1 MNSFRMAQIYCSHV
15 KSHYGADGV
24 LQNVTKQS
32 ASGRKKRKEGSE
44 HESVCETYRIHDA
57 RRLFDVCG
65 YIPAM
70 LTTRQ
75 RVMDALLL
83 SSCARRASKQS
94 IFEAFE
100 VT

>member
-1 MNSFRMAQIYCSHV
+1 MVFFKMSPNRTQV
-15 KSHYGADGV
+15 GE
-24 LQNVTKQS
+24 
-32 ASGRKKRKEGSE
+32 KEESE
-44 HESVCETYRIHDA
+44 RESVCETCRIQDT

-65 YIPAM
+65 YIPAT

-75 RVMDALLL
+75 HVMDALLL
-83 SSCARRASKQS
+83 SSCARCDSKQS